1 MFTLKWF
8 LHFMNILK
16 AKIKL
21 FFNGQNI
28 YSYIIVNCAVCFN
41 ACKFIK
47 YILKTKTSLK
57 WSIYSFKIDL
67 HVLKVLKTS
76 LEVKIWKNKSA
87 TFDWLQVVDRIECS

>member
-1 MFTLKWF
+1 M
-8 LHFMNILK
+8 H
-16 AKIKL
+16 
-21 FFNGQNI
+21 
-28 YSYIIVNCAVCFN
+28 IIIFELNCALCFN

-76 LEVKIWKNKSA
+76 LEVQIWKNKSA
-87 TFDWLQVVDRIECS
+87 TFDWLQVVDRIECSRPKMAEYCFIV